1 MTSWRARCGVVMSA
15 RRNTARMVLTAALA
29 LTVPIAAARQ
39 ATVIDRL
46 PQRPSAGARY
56 VIYLHG
62 RIIEDLGPRPTHPT
76 WGVYEYQQVLESIA
90 ASGAV
95 VISEQRPASTDVDV
109 YAKHVVEQVQT
120 LLRAGVPAERVS
132 IVGFSKGGVIAIRA
146 SALLQQPAINFVF
159 LAACGDGDFSKTDI
173 RISGRIL
180 SVYETSDDVGRSCAG
195 LFAKADA
202 GEHVELA
209 VSVGR
214 QHGTF
219 FRPEPA
225 WVAPVLA
232 WIRR

>member
-1 MTSWRARCGVVMSA
+1 M
-15 RRNTARMVLTAALA
+15 LTATLA
-29 LTVPIAAARQ
+29 LMAPIASAQQ

-46 PQRPSAGARY
+46 PERPSAGARY

-76 WGVYEYQQVLESIA
+76 WGVYEFQQILETIA

-95 VISEQRPASTDVDV
+95 VIGEQRPASTDVEV
-109 YAKHVVEQVQT
+109 YARHVVNQAQT

-146 SALLQQPAINFVF
+146 SALLQHPTINFVF
-159 LAACGDGDFSKTDI
+159 LAACGDGDFSHTDI
-173 RISGRIL
+173 TISGRIL
-180 SVYETSDDVGRSCAG
+180 SVYETSDEIGRSCAG
-195 LFAKADA
+195 LFAKAGA
-202 GEHVELA
+202 GQHVELP
-209 VSVGR
+209 VSLGR

-225 WVAPVLA
+225 WVTPVVA